1 MIMEHFKHTHKKE
14 DTVASHQWLMPV
26 ILATQKTEIRR
37 IVVQSQPGQIDGETL
52 SQKKKKKAS
61 QKWVGGDSEFKSQ
74 YRKRRKGRK
83 RRKVKWDW
91 VW

>member
-52 SQKKKKKAS
+52 SQKKKKKHHKNGLVETPS
-61 QKWVGGDSEFKSQ
+61 SNPSI
-74 YRKRRKGRK
+74 
-83 RRKVKWDW
+83 VKEEKEEKEEK
-91 VW
+91 